1 MVITICLII
10 VSIYTLIT
18 AVSNRLEINRLNDR
32 MDQYRRA
39 IMELQDEKKEDNR

>member
-1 MVITICLII
+1 MIATICFLIA
-10 VSIYTLIT
+10 SICTLVVAIC
-18 AVSNRLEINRLNDR
+18 NRRTINRLNDR